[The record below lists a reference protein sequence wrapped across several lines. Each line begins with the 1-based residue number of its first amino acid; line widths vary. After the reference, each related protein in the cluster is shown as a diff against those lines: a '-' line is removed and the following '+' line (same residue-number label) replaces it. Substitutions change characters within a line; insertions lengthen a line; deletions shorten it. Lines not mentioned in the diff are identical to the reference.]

1 MAKEKKEKGAKVK
14 KTRGTANRLTRA
26 DKMQKRLKGISAKTG
41 FKAKSAMFTFTVF
54 APQVVE
60 IPGFIVSQQADSVL
74 FRHKRTNASKRMLV
88 SRFAAKDIIE
98 LYGNEGELSSITVM
112 REAAVREVVGKLIED
127 KNGVMTIQTASGET
141 VKIFSNNSVR
151 VEVNVEDEAGAEG
164 SSGKKSK
171 KSKADKA
178 EKSGKKSKK
187 SKKADDE
194 DEDDL
199 DD

>member
-1 MAKEKKEKGAKVK
+1 MAKEKVKDKGAKKV
-14 KTRGTANRLTRA
+14 RGTANRLSRA

-41 FKAKSAMFTFTVF
+41 FKAKSALFTFTVF

-88 SRFAAKDIIE
+88 SRFAGKDIIE
-98 LYGNEGELSSITVM
+98 LYGNEGETSSITVM
-112 REAAVREVVGKLIED
+112 REVPVREVVGKLIED

-141 VKIFSNNSVR
+141 VKIFQNSNVR
-151 VEVNVEDEAGAEG
+151 VEVSVEDETEAGE
-164 SSGKKSK
+164 SGKKSK
-171 KSKADKA
+171 KDKKADKKA
-178 EKSGKKSKK
+178 DKSSKK
-187 SKKADDE
+187 KKRKDE